1 MIPFSRS
8 AGARQGPPPA
18 KGDAMPN
25 KNDTTNCVIG
35 EGSIFDGRFY
45 VNGSILIEG
54 KFQGDIKTDDQ
65 LIVGPTGKVKTDI
78 QARRVT
84 VAGTLIGNI
93 LASEEVNLL
102 HTGKVLGNITTPKL
116 TVEPGVIT
124 EGKVVITSGQSDD
137 AKKIIEESFGTETED
152 AFSSIIKDKKKEK
165 AKEREKE
172 EALK

>member
-1 MIPFSRS
+1 M
-8 AGARQGPPPA
+8 AG
-18 KGDAMPN
+18 

-54 KFQGDIKTDDQ
+54 KFQGDIRTDDQ

-93 LASEEVNLL
+93 FATEEVSLL
-102 HTGKVLGNITTPKL
+102 HTGKVLGNIVTPKL

-124 EGKVVITSGQSDD
+124 EGKVTITSGQTDD
-137 AKKIIEESFGTETED
+137 ARKVIED
-152 AFSSIIKDKKKEK
+152 AFGSETEEAFTAIVKEKKKEK
-165 AKEREKE
+165 ARDRDKE
-172 EALK
+172 EPGK